1 MITYQPTN
9 PAAPAPVL
17 ETDKAQILAT
27 AMIEL
32 EAQGRTVD
40 LDALDGWCPGLT
52 RAEILSHADDAA
64 AIAKQRKRGDA

>member
-1 MITYQPTN
+1 VIAYQTP
-9 PAAPAPVL
+9 APAPAPAL
-17 ETDKAQILAT
+17 ETDKARILAT
-27 AMIEL
+27 AMLEL

-52 RAEILSHADDAA
+52 RAEIVAHADDAA